1 MSERWLPSAE
11 TAGNRSPSAAI
22 PSTRATGPG
31 SAVLRLVG
39 VEKSYPMAG
48 AKLEVLRGV
57 DLSVPRG
64 TILAILGASGA
75 GKSTLLHIAGGLD
88 RPDAGSVWVE
98 DRDLT
103 SLDEESTAH
112 FRARRLGFVFQFH
125 HLLPEFTALE
135 NVMMPALWAGA
146 SEATARSR
154 AQESLALAGLTER
167 WQHRPSQLSGGEQQ
181 RVAVARAIVNR
192 PDLVLADEPS
202 GNLDRENAERLAALL
217 VTLASDHGQ
226 TMVVA
231 THNERLAALASTVLV
246 LDRGTVREA
255 LPEEM
260 GRA

>member
-1 MSERWLPSAE
+1 V
-11 TAGNRSPSAAI
+11 AAA
-22 PSTRATGPG
+22 P
-31 SAVLRLVG
+31 VLRLIG
-39 VEKSYPMAG
+39 VEKAYPMAG
-48 AKLEVLRGV
+48 GKLEVLRGV

-64 TILAILGASGA
+64 MILAILGASGA

-103 SLDEESTAH
+103 SLDEESTAR

-146 SEATARSR
+146 SESAARGR
-154 AQESLALAGLTER
+154 ARESLALAGLTER
-167 WQHRPSQLSGGEQQ
+167 WEHRPSQLSGGEQQ

-202 GNLDRENAERLAALL
+202 GNLDRENADRLAALL
-217 VTLASDHGQ
+217 VKLATEHAQ
-226 TMVVA
+226 TIVVA
-231 THNERLAALASTVLV
+231 THNERLAALASAVLV
-246 LDRGTVREA
+246 LDRGRVRDV

>member
-1 MSERWLPSAE
+1 MSEF
-11 TAGNRSPSAAI
+11 RSPAVAK
-22 PSTRATGPG
+22 PSTNVASSPPP
-31 SAVLRLVG
+31 VLRLTG
-39 VEKSYPMAG
+39 VEKAYPMAG
-48 AKLEVLRGV
+48 GKLEVLRGV
-57 DLSVPRG
+57 DLTVARG
-64 TILAILGASGA
+64 MILAILGASGA

-103 SLDEESTAH
+103 SLDEESTAR

-146 SEATARSR
+146 SESVAKGRAR
-154 AQESLALAGLTER
+154 ESLALAGLTDR
-167 WQHRPSQLSGGEQQ
+167 WEHRPSQLSGGEQQ

-217 VTLASDHGQ
+217 VSLATEHAQ
-226 TMVVA
+226 TIVVA
-231 THNERLAALASTVLV
+231 THNERLAALASAVLV
-246 LDRGTVREA
+246 LDRGRVRDA
-255 LPEEM
+255 LPEDM